1 MSHKYDY
8 LFKIL
13 VIGDTIAG
21 KTPFLLRYTDDSF
34 AANHLT
40 TIGIDFKIK
49 IIDRDGKRIKLQIWD
64 TANQLHFIKITE
76 TYYKGAHAII
86 LMYSITKRESF
97 ENIPQYMKN
106 IEENGKNNVPIVL
119 VGNNCDNQDRVV
131 TEEEGRNLAE
141 KYSIAFF
148 ETSPKTNQ
156 NINEVFD
163 YLINGIFETS
173 TGKNNNINIKSDN
186 NSKKTG
192 KNCAK

>member
-186 NSKKTG
+186 NSKKNG

>member
-163 YLINGIFETS
+163 YLINGIFESS

>member
-163 YLINGIFETS
+163 YLINGIFESS

-186 NSKKTG
+186 NSKKNG

>member
-34 AANHLT
+34 TANHLT

>member
-64 TANQLHFIKITE
+64 TANQLHFIKITK

-119 VGNNCDNQDRVV
+119 VGNNCDNPDRVV

-163 YLINGIFETS
+163 YLINGIFESS

-186 NSKKTG
+186 NSKKNG

>member
-34 AANHLT
+34 TANHLT

-97 ENIPQYMKN
+97 ENIGQYMKN

-156 NINEVFD
+156 NIKEVFD